1 LHKTVRFTL
10 RVSSCILLGCTSLL
24 LGSRPAFARNA
35 IIVAPILP
43 AGGKAPQLFRLNT
56 DGSDVVQ
63 LTTASGKGL
72 PTDANDFPVIS
83 ANGKKIYFAS
93 GRDFSPSYDP
103 MLRTIYVM
111 NIDGTGAKRLTA
123 NSAEH
128 CVEYPDDVSPNG
140 VWVIFE
146 MSCDATVVG
155 DELDG
160 VSKLYKIRTDGTDQE
175 ELIPK
180 TKFSESALYD
190 LGAAAFTLDGK
201 SLIFNVS
208 TGSTDELYKLDWG
221 TQKFTQLT
229 DLIKKNYWADWRK
242 PMFEPTGEWVY
253 FQTLSEDLSTARVEK
268 VKLDGSEEKVLINIA
283 NNPNDA
289 FMDDRFALSPN
300 GERFV
305 FAHGATQHSVETSD
319 IRGQNRVKIWNDS
332 STFMGWGNFAWK

>member
-1 LHKTVRFTL
+1 MRRSVRFKL
-10 RVSSCILLGCTSLL
+10 SLSGCILLGFIFLFSGTGPS
-24 LGSRPAFARNA
+24 FAETGT
-35 IIVAPILP
+35 IIATILP
-43 AGGKAPQLFRLNT
+43 AGGKAPQLFRMNP

-83 ANGKKIYFAS
+83 ANGKKVYFAS
-93 GRDFSPSYDP
+93 GRDFAPGYDP
-103 MLRTIYVM
+103 MYRAIYVM
-111 NIDGTGAKRLTA
+111 NIDGKNAKRLTA
-123 NSAEH
+123 NSTEH
-128 CVEYPDDVSPNG
+128 CNEYPNDVSPNG

-155 DELDG
+155 DALDG
-160 VSKLYKIRTDGTDQE
+160 VTLLYRIRTDGTHQE
-175 ELIPK
+175 QLLSK
-180 TKFSESALYD
+180 NKLFESGLYD

-208 TGSTDELYKLDWG
+208 SGSTDELYKLDWG
-221 TQKFTQLT
+221 TQRFTQLT
-229 DLIKKNYWADWRK
+229 NLSKKSYWADWRK

-268 VKLDGSEEKVLINIA
+268 VKLDGSEEKVLIKIA
-283 NNPNDA
+283 NNPYDA
-289 FMDDRFALSPN
+289 FMDDRFALSPD